1 MYAVL
6 KSRNRQDAV
15 YNILIFLIYLTI
27 LTFFLRYLWNGTL
40 VKYISILKPIDSL
53 WHTFMLSLAL
63 SMFRC

>member
-1 MYAVL
+1 MYAIL
-6 KSRNRQDAV
+6 KSRNRQDAA

-40 VKYISILKPIDSL
+40 VKYITVLKPVDSL

-63 SMFRC
+63 SVFRC